1 VLLTDVVM
9 PRMSGH
15 TLAATIADLRPDTKV
30 LYMSGYAAHTV
41 AGRDGPGLAARLI
54 EKPFTAQALAVTVRE
69 VLDSV

>member
-1 VLLTDVVM
+1 M

-30 LYMSGYAAHTV
+30 LFMSGYAAHTAV
-41 AGRDGPGLAARLI
+41 GGVPLLPARLI

-69 VLDSV
+69 VLDSGVQA